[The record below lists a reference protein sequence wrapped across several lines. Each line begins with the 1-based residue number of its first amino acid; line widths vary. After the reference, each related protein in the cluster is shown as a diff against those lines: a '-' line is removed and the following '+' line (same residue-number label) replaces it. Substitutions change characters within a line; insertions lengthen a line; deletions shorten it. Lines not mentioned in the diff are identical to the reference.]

1 MIIYFVINIM
11 KKTKS
16 LTIVKYS
23 KKLQKRM
30 NLNINSYKDYSQL
43 YSLIELELK
52 LIDDKCDEVER
63 KYNIWFKEKNNTFI
77 NILDEE
83 KEYYHIYFDNSKEEI
98 KRNFLN
104 KNEKVNTI
112 KIIIDYQVKSFKKL
126 FLDCNKISSIKFKK
140 FYRINITDMSEMFSE
155 CTSLY
160 ELNLS
165 NFNTNNVTNMSNMF
179 YNCKSLNKLN
189 LSNFNT
195 KNVTDMSNMFCRCF
209 SLHELN
215 VSNFNTKNVTS
226 MKKMFN
232 GCAFGGINLSNFN
245 TSKVTDMSGM
255 FWGCQS
261 LNKLNIS
268 NFNTNN
274 VTNMSGMFG
283 ECKSIK
289 ELNLSNLILIK

>member
-1 MIIYFVINIM
+1 MSAEKIGFDNLKSNYLLIKLFFNVM

-83 KEYYHIYFDNSKEEI
+83 KEYYHIYFDNSKDEI

-112 KIIIDYQVKSFKKL
+112 KIIIDYQVESLKKL
-126 FLDCNKISSIKFKK
+126 FFIV
-140 FYRINITDMSEMFSE
+140 IT
-155 CTSLY
+155 LVP
-160 ELNLS
+160 LIL
-165 NFNTNNVTNMSNMF
+165 
-179 YNCKSLNKLN
+179 
-189 LSNFNT
+189 
-195 KNVTDMSNMFCRCF
+195 R
-209 SLHELN
+209 
-215 VSNFNTKNVTS
+215 
-226 MKKMFN
+226 
-232 GCAFGGINLSNFN
+232 
-245 TSKVTDMSGM
+245 
-255 FWGCQS
+255 
-261 LNKLNIS
+261 
-268 NFNTNN
+268 
-274 VTNMSGMFG
+274 
-283 ECKSIK
+283 
-289 ELNLSNLILIK
+289 NLIALI